1 MTKTAHSLLHAY
13 TLWKAVT
20 HKQITQE
27 AYGLRLKRRSQPVT
41 AARPASERTHLQQLG
56 CVTDDN
62 FQVIRVIHLRQI
74 HMTRDMEES
83 CSEFIY
89 VSMLLMCM
97 QLYIIYI
104 YIYIYVHRANV
115 GKSMCFTSLL
125 CSSAALDLCT
135 PFLQVCSASP
145 ACTASPANRAGCHP

>member
-1 MTKTAHSLLHAY
+1 M
-13 TLWKAVT
+13 
-20 HKQITQE
+20 
-27 AYGLRLKRRSQPVT
+27 T
-41 AARPASERTHLQQLG
+41 AARLANERTHLQQLG

-74 HMTRDMEES
+74 RMTRDMEES

-89 VSMLLMCM
+89 ISMLLMSM
-97 QLYIIYI
+97 QLYI

-125 CSSAALDLCT
+125 CSI
-135 PFLQVCSASP
+135 
-145 ACTASPANRAGCHP
+145 